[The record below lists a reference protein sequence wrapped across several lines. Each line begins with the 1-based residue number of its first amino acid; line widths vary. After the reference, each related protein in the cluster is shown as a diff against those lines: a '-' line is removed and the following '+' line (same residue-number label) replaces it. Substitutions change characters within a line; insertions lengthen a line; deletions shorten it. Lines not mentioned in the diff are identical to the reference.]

1 MSSRHTRRGSS
12 RTDAPSQARRRR
24 PFPWKKALLLLLSLA
39 FFFSAYQIALMYYQG
54 WILHVYCI
62 SAGLLAVLYLILNRG
77 MLTVPDAAS
86 LPDEW
91 DAARKKAFLNDVKER
106 RRRTSVILYFL
117 IPLILTVLY
126 DMIYLFLTLNMGLPI

>member
-1 MSSRHTRRGSS
+1 MSSRRS
-12 RTDAPSQARRRR
+12 RAGRKPAGKAAVKK

-62 SAGLLAVLYLILNRG
+62 SAGLLAVLYLVLNRG
-77 MLTVPDAAS
+77 MLSVPDAAS

-91 DAARKKAFLNDVKER
+91 DAAQKKAFLHDVRER
-106 RRRTSVILYFL
+106 RRRSSVILYFL

-126 DMIYLFLTLNMGLPI
+126 DMIYLFLTLNMGLSI